1 MQFASC
7 FSCCL
12 LCMGLHIQM
21 TLLAEVTEFAFL
33 QPETTDRKKKS
44 WLSISLIT
52 FFEGKSINLNLLLL
66 TELLS
71 ASPTIYICEGLLENT
86 LHASID
92 VDELYLRNLLS
103 LKNAG
108 TLLPFLCLFL
118 QNHNLFFTGHSMR
131 AAAVSCLSGL
141 SGTSQPHIFRNLTP
155 AAEDISAPC
164 KHLPVLSWYCEQ
176 TGCPLLPHR
185 PGHLK

>member
-1 MQFASC
+1 MGCSQLVRAGLGWVSTSCRPHTVPGSVCSSEQVVMQFASC
-7 FSCCL
+7 LSCCL

-33 QPETTDRKKKS
+33 QPETTERQKKS

-52 FFEGKSINLNLLLL
+52 FFEGKSINLNFLLL

-71 ASPTIYICEGLLENT
+71 ASPTIYICEGLLKNT
-86 LHASID
+86 LHASIY

-108 TLLPFLCLFL
+108 TLLYFHFWVYFCKITIFSSL
-118 QNHNLFFTGHSMR
+118 
-131 AAAVSCLSGL
+131 
-141 SGTSQPHIFRNLTP
+141 GTQ
-155 AAEDISAPC
+155 
-164 KHLPVLSWYCEQ
+164 
-176 TGCPLLPHR
+176 
-185 PGHLK
+185 